1 MLLVML
7 LLQLLPGLSF
17 KLMLLIFQQLLLL
30 LRLLVML
37 ESFNVVAPVC

>member
-30 LRLLVML
+30 LTLLVML